1 MIFSCCGGYLK
12 AFTVKLFSKT
22 YQLVL
27 AIFLA
32 CSSLNT
38 LAADSYDAATSTL
51 TIPSVAVGDTLYT
64 NVKITL
70 GAVLS
75 LGAQTPTESYDTYNA
90 LNNQLSIPAVSVGTS
105 NYYNVIIT
113 VGNIL
118 SVGGSC
124 AGVATCYAAI
134 VAASNSS
141 SGSNAKYYAPSPFV
155 NVLQQSYQ
163 ATSLVSASALTTRSR
178 YMLSDSAAGGTTGN
192 FLTIGS
198 TYSAS
203 TGYTI
208 ESSTLTSAS
217 TLYSYLTKL
226 VIAVSDSSGN
236 FRLDSHLH
244 PNNAIDA
251 DTSDNNK
258 LKFRNNFG
266 KASVTYGYVTFTF
279 DSSNK
284 LLQSKKRY
292 KYSYD
297 ASTYA
302 ATYTEDTAFSAANYY
317 VKQENGVYK
326 LVADAASATK
336 IYLYN
341 SPLDL
346 SIPSDFNPASIS
358 FVTNADVA
366 FQSGFNPSQIEG
378 TTGSIYK
385 NTNSKYKAQV
395 TSVGSNADTKT
406 AADTLL
412 ATIKSTLAAN
422 GESLRYDT
430 EVYSAYRDGLLK
442 SVLASDTAADTAPGQ
457 NLVPYVYF
465 TNEQDSSGKYH
476 PFMIITTYGNP
487 AWPNGLRDIH
497 RPPGQSSGSLGYGE
511 LKVTRF
517 SNLGYGSKRIPMKD
531 YGNVTVV
538 TENAM
543 TSTLLNDAPN
553 TTQTADVYNFASIGD
568 NGVLIDGS
576 GAYPVFNN
584 TLVPAQ
590 SAGELS
596 AYGCHVGQGG
606 GGPHCHADGYRS
618 GNPLALYGDSDY
630 ASKTHPPLIGFGYD
644 GIALFGRYRTSDTA
658 MLGFST
664 ALDNFGAH
672 NHDSIGYHYHAHTV
686 SNFPLANSTKTYTLE
701 VLMKGAYIGKLN
713 SVPCFLTSCTQT
725 DLNKYVYGN

>member
-1 MIFSCCGGYLK
+1 MLVRFGYLK
-12 AFTVKLFSKT
+12 EFKVKLFSKT
-22 YQLVL
+22 YQWVL
-27 AIFLA
+27 AIFLTF
-32 CSSLNT
+32 SSLNA
-38 LAADSYDAATSTL
+38 LAADSYDASTNTL
-51 TIPSVAVGDTLYT
+51 TISSVAVGDTLYT
-64 NVKITL
+64 NVKITV
-70 GAVLS
+70 GAILS

-90 LNNQLSIPAVSVGTS
+90 LNNQLSIPAVSVGTT
-105 NYYNVIIT
+105 NYYNVVIT
-113 VGNIL
+113 VGNIV

-134 VAASNSS
+134 VATASNSS
-141 SGSNAKYYAPSPFV
+141 SSSAKYYAPSPFV
-155 NVLQQSYQ
+155 NVLQQTYQ

-178 YMLSDSAAGGTTGN
+178 YMLSDSATAGTAGN

-208 ESSTLTSAS
+208 ESSSLTSTS
-217 TLYSYLTKL
+217 TLNNYLSKL
-226 VIAVSDSSGN
+226 IIAVSDSSGN

-251 DTSDNNK
+251 DTSDSNK

-279 DSSNK
+279 DSNNK
-284 LLQSKKRY
+284 LLQAKKRY
-292 KYSYD
+292 KYSYN

-317 VKQENGVYK
+317 VKQENGAYK

-336 IYLYN
+336 LYLYN

-346 SIPSDFNPASIS
+346 SIPTDFNPAPVS
-358 FVTNADVA
+358 FVTNAAAA
-366 FQSGFNPSQIEG
+366 FKSDFNPSEIQG
-378 TTGSIYK
+378 TSGLVYK
-385 NTNSKYKAQV
+385 RMNAKYKAQIA
-395 TSVGSNADTKT
+395 SVGSNSDTKT

-412 ATIKSTLAAN
+412 ASIKSTLAAS

-430 EVYSAYRDGLLK
+430 AVYSAFRDGLLK
-442 SVLASDTAADTAPGQ
+442 SVLASDTTADSAPGQ

-465 TNEQDSSGKYH
+465 TNEKDASGKYH
-476 PFMIITTYGNP
+476 PFMIIATYGNP
-487 AWPNGLRDIH
+487 AWPNGLRDVP
-497 RPPGQSSGSLGYGE
+497 RPPGQGSAGYAE
-511 LKVTRF
+511 SNVTRF
-517 SNLGYGSKRIPMKD
+517 SNLGYGSLRIPMKD

-543 TSTLLNDAPN
+543 TSTLLSDMPS
-553 TTQTADVYNFASIGD
+553 TTQTADVYNFASRGD
-568 NGVLIDGS
+568 NGILVDGS
-576 GAYPVFNN
+576 VSFPVYNN

-596 AYGCHVGQGG
+596 VYGCHVGQGG
-606 GGPHCHADGYRS
+606 GGPHCHADGYQS
-618 GNPLALYGDSDY
+618 GNPLALYSDSDY
-630 ASKTHPPLIGFGYD
+630 VNKTHPPLIGFGYD

-672 NHDSIGYHYHAHTV
+672 NHDGIGYHYHAHTV
-686 SNFPLANSTKTYTLE
+686 NNFPLINSTKTYTLH

-725 DLNKYVYGN
+725 ELDKYVYGN